1 MTNAEL
7 NNEVRQ
13 LQKCLNDVN
22 AWECDI
28 CRRWRVNR
36 RDQGCQTIPN
46 DLVRFCSTNS
56 GVVEDYV
63 KIQKLEKEK
72 MLMKDLCRS
81 RSRQIKELQ
90 DRIKE
95 LEEAQS

>member
-1 MTNAEL
+1 M
-7 NNEVRQ
+7 
-13 LQKCLNDVN
+13 
-22 AWECDI
+22 
-28 CRRWRVNR
+28 
-36 RDQGCQTIPN
+36 
-46 DLVRFCSTNS
+46 
-56 GVVEDYV
+56 

-95 LEEAQS
+95 LEEAQSSFALRSNDLQNKCNQ